1 MKLLIF
7 LQIPAW
13 ANLSENGP
21 PESDL
26 DFLGS
31 PRFNETCDS
40 LENAEMCEAH
50 CQDLYHECME
60 YCSDHGDDQD
70 IG

>member
-7 LQIPAW
+7 LQIPVW
-13 ANLSENGP
+13 ANLSEIGP
-21 PESDL
+21 PEPEL

-31 PRFNETCDS
+31 PRFNETCGS
-40 LENAEMCEAH
+40 LDEAEDCENH

-60 YCSDHGDDQD
+60 YCSDQDDDQD

>member
-13 ANLSENGP
+13 ANLSETGMP
-21 PESDL
+21 VSDL

-40 LENAEMCEAH
+40 LENAEKCENH
-50 CQDLYHECME
+50 CQELYYVCRKHCR
-60 YCSDHGDDQD
+60 DQND
-70 IG
+70 QEIG